1 MKAIYIIL
9 GFISLM
15 LGIIGAFLPLLPT
28 TPFLLLTV
36 FCFAQGSERLHNW
49 IIQTELY
56 KKHLQSFSEQRA
68 LTLKTKIRIL
78 ILSTTMLAI
87 GFYFTPTMF
96 GKVAILLGLLIH
108 YWVFFFWIKTL
119 KE

>member
-1 MKAIYIIL
+1 MKAIYILL
-9 GFISLM
+9 GFLSLG
-15 LGIIGAFLPLLPT
+15 LGILGAFLPLLPT

-36 FCFAQGSERLHNW
+36 FCFAKGSERLHNW
-49 IIQTELY
+49 IIQTQLY
-56 KKHLQSFSEQRA
+56 KNHLQSFSEERA

-78 ILSTTMLAI
+78 CFSTAMLAA
-87 GFYFTPTMF
+87 GFYFTPTIY

-108 YWVFFFWIKTL
+108 YWIFFFWIKTI

>member
-9 GFISLM
+9 GFISLA

-36 FCFAQGSERLHNW
+36 FCFAKGSERLHNW

-96 GKVAILLGLLIH
+96 GKAAILLGLLIH

>member
-1 MKAIYIIL
+1 MKAVYIVL
-9 GFISLM
+9 GFISLG
-15 LGIIGAFLPLLPT
+15 LGILGAFLPLLPT

-36 FCFAQGSERLHNW
+36 FCFARGSARLHNW
-49 IIQTELY
+49 IIGTELY

-78 ILSTTMLAI
+78 MLSTSILAV
-87 GFYFTPTMF
+87 GFYFTPTIF
-96 GKVAILLGLLIH
+96 GKVAISLGLLIH
-108 YWVFFFWIKTL
+108 YWVFFFWIKTI